1 MRKVFLLAGAA
12 IGFVLGSRAGRETYD
27 RLERAIRE
35 LAQRP
40 EIQRATDTVTRSVQD
55 YAKDVAGTVWAK
67 VPYRAGASAN
77 RAA

>member
-1 MRKVFLLAGAA
+1 MRKVLLLVGAA
-12 IGFVLGSRAGRETYD
+12 IGFVWGSRAGREPYD
-27 RLERAIRE
+27 RLERAVRD

-40 EIQRATDTVTRSVQD
+40 EIRRATENVTKSVQEH
-55 YAKDVAGTVWAK
+55 AKDVAGTVWAK